1 MSDRWG
7 RLAPLTGVLF
17 AVLVICAVFT
27 SGEETPKASA
37 GVAKVV
43 AFYAKNRSEVETSG
57 ILFALAFLVLVL
69 FAGALR
75 SYLRRTGAADGLGA
89 LVLAGGILMAAG
101 ALTGTGLEYGI
112 AHNLQHLSPQAV
124 QTLNFISQELFLPV
138 LAGAF
143 ILAVCSGLAIL
154 GGAALPKW
162 LGWVAVVLAIVVLI
176 PPASFPALIG
186 FVVWSIIVSILMY
199 QRSGGSVTTTST
211 PAPQPA

>member
-17 AVLVICAVFT
+17 GVLIIAAVFAG
-27 SGEETPKASA
+27 GEETPKASTSA
-37 GVAKVV
+37 AKVV
-43 AFYAKNRSEVETSG
+43 AFYTKDRSKIEASG

-75 SYLRRTGAADGLGA
+75 SYLRRTGGADGLGA
-89 LVLAGGILMAAG
+89 LVLAGGILMAGG
-101 ALTGTGLEYGI
+101 AITGTGLEYGI
-112 AHNLQHLSPQAV
+112 AHNLHHLSPQAV
-124 QTLNFISQELFLPV
+124 QTLNFISQEVFLPV

-143 ILAVCSGLAIL
+143 VFAICSGLAIL

-162 LGWVAVVLAIVVLI
+162 LGWVAIVLAIVVLI

-186 FVVWSIIVSILMY
+186 FMIWSIIVSILMY
-199 QRSGGSVTTTST
+199 QRSGE
-211 PAPQPA
+211 PAGVS

>member
-1 MSDRWG
+1 MSDRWS

-17 AVLVICAVFT
+17 AVLVIGAVFT

-37 GVAKVV
+37 GVAKVL
-43 AFYAKNRSEVETSG
+43 AFYTKNRSEIETSG

-75 SYLRRTGAADGLGA
+75 SYLRRTGSADGLGA
-89 LVLAGGILMAAG
+89 LVLAGGILMAGG
-101 ALTGTGLEYGI
+101 AITGTGLEYGI
-112 AHNLQHLSPQAV
+112 AHNLHSLSPQAV

-143 ILAVCSGLAIL
+143 ILAICSGLAIL
-154 GGAALPKW
+154 GGAALPRW
-162 LGWVAVVLAIVVLI
+162 LGWVAIVLAIVVLI

-186 FVVWSIIVSILMY
+186 FMVWSIIVSILMY
-199 QRSGGSVTTTST
+199 RRSGGSVAATST